1 MGERLEMQKQ
11 WHSHNYHHHSHHHH
25 LRDQLEFFIPK
36 CVKKWNKREDSV
48 EMGAQIVAITS
59 GILIIIIWVWSS
71 SGILIITIWGGSSIL
86 IIWVGSIGGRKREEN
101 VGVTAAS
108 MLSAASMRNICI
120 SWNSSC
126 SVLGSSWAKIYTVWQ
141 SMVSVGHS
149 SCLHWL
155 EKKDGSMESHSIPVI
170 YVPWKPSNKN
180 CPDLL
185 FMCRLILWLPQVLIA
200 LMLRLWFL
208 GVLPHHQHFRREYIS
223 HEAHY

>member
-48 EMGAQIVAITS
+48 EMGAQVVAISS

-126 SVLGSSWAKIYTVWQ
+126 SVLGSSWAKNT
-141 SMVSVGHS
+141 HS
-149 SCLHWL
+149 FDSL
-155 EKKDGSMESHSIPVI
+155 GSLSATALACTDWRKRM
-170 YVPWKPSNKN
+170 
-180 CPDLL
+180 DLL
-185 FMCRLILWLPQVLIA
+185 SLTASLLYMF
-200 LMLRLWFL
+200 
-208 GVLPHHQHFRREYIS
+208 H
-223 HEAHY
+223 

>member
-1 MGERLEMQKQ
+1 
-11 WHSHNYHHHSHHHH
+11 
-25 LRDQLEFFIPK
+25 
-36 CVKKWNKREDSV
+36 
-48 EMGAQIVAITS
+48 MGAQVVAISS
-59 GILIIIIWVWSS
+59 GIPIIIIWVWSS

-86 IIWVGSIGGRKREEN
+86 IVWVGSIGGRKREEN

-108 MLSAASMRNICI
+108 MRNISIC
-120 SWNSSC
+120 WNSSC
-126 SVLGSSWAKIYTVWQ
+126 SVLGSSWAKI
-141 SMVSVGHS
+141 VSVGHS

-223 HEAHY
+223 HEAH

>member
-1 MGERLEMQKQ
+1 MKQ
-11 WHSHNYHHHSHHHH
+11 TRGLSWNGSSNSCNYQWHSHHHH
-25 LRDQLEFFIPK
+25 LSLEQQWHSHHHNLRWKQHSHHLSWEHRWQKTGGECGSNCSINAVCSINAQYMHLLEFKLFSFGIK
-36 CVKKWNKREDSV
+36 LSKK
-48 EMGAQIVAITS
+48 
-59 GILIIIIWVWSS
+59 
-71 SGILIITIWGGSSIL
+71 
-86 IIWVGSIGGRKREEN
+86 
-101 VGVTAAS
+101 
-108 MLSAASMRNICI
+108 
-120 SWNSSC
+120 
-126 SVLGSSWAKIYTVWQ
+126 YTQFWQ
-141 SMVSVGHS
+141 SRVSVGHS